1 MQDLYR
7 NHSSPIHKLDA
18 RVKLILTLAF
28 IIFLNLTPV
37 GSWSA
42 IILFLTLSI
51 SMAIVTRLG
60 LAFLLKRSLIAL
72 PFFLAA
78 FPLIFSGK
86 PPAFPIHILPN
97 WTIYYSPA
105 GLQRFIT
112 IALKAWISV
121 QAAILLTATTRFPA
135 ILTALQQMK
144 LPRLW
149 VTVIGLMWRYL
160 FVITD
165 EVTRMLHARSSRSA
179 ADPAKSKGGG
189 SLLWRARVTGNMAG
203 SLFVRSIERSERVY
217 AAMLARGYDGQLPA
231 SSSLPLTNRTR
242 LVIATGLLGLLLL
255 WLFSLLSTG

>member
-1 MQDLYR
+1 MQDLYH

-37 GSWSA
+37 GAWPA
-42 IILFLTLSI
+42 TILFLTLSI
-51 SMAIVTRLG
+51 SMAIVSRLN

-86 PPAFPIHILPN
+86 PPTFPIHILPN
-97 WTIYYSPA
+97 WIIYYSPA

-160 FVITD
+160 FVITE

-179 ADPAKSKGGG
+179 AAPGKSKGGG

-231 SSSLPLTNRTR
+231 SRAFP
-242 LVIATGLLGLLLL
+242 
-255 WLFSLLSTG
+255 